1 MSGDFDARQVRE
13 DATDKLL
20 SVSFDPEFGKNSE
33 SLGYK
38 AHVVMKQRSTLDT
51 PTLAETTQD
60 DRPSHCIAMPSSVQS

>member
-1 MSGDFDARQVRE
+1 MGTFDARQVRE

-20 SVSFDPEFGKNSE
+20 SVSFDSDFGKNSE

-38 AHVVMKQRSTLDT
+38 THAVMKQRSTLDT

-60 DRPSHCIAMPSSVQS
+60 DRPLHCIAMPSSGLS